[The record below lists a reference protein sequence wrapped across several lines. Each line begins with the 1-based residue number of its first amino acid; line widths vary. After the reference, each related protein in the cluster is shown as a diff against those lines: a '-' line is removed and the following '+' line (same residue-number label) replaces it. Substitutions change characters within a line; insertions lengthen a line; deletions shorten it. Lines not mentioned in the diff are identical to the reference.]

1 MTAPRPA
8 LSAVE
13 ARAVLAR
20 LDEEALVGL
29 LAYAEALAVPLA
41 GLGVHLGAPGD
52 VVEVAID
59 ETITGR
65 VAWTPHL
72 ASVEGHVR
80 ALIRSR
86 ASAAL
91 LEEAQQRGRTR
102 QPWAARL
109 ADVQIGD
116 LRGLELVFH
125 YGAEMAVAFR
135 RHDPAVRMLAADLAA
150 GLQRRLAYAER
161 DTRAPDARDLT
172 LAAGPARKAN

>member
-1 MTAPRPA
+1 MTAPLPA
-8 LSAVE
+8 LSAAE

-20 LDEEALVGL
+20 LDVDALVGL

-41 GLGVHLGAPGD
+41 GLGVQFGAPAD

-80 ALIRSR
+80 AIIRSR

-109 ADVQIGD
+109 AAQQVGD

-150 GLQRRLAYAER
+150 GLQRRLGYAER
-161 DTRAPDARDLT
+161 ETRAPAVGDPT
-172 LAAGPARKAN
+172 QPAGAPRRSN